1 MRCMRYGPEVWGR
14 QDGSN
19 GSSGETRVDDNFA
32 DWRSVQV
39 KSRPWPLAQ
48 GIPLAFLFKAN
59 RTVPGLAGC
68 HSNCPQVY
76 QGDPGPQGTRPKRA
90 PKIHISEIKT
100 IFLVSAPRPRK
111 VHPAAQHG
119 GDKNF
124 PFHFPIAIRNQG
136 EIAKNFLHFSPTGAF
151 PVCSVE
157 KELGVGSK
165 GREYRKE
172 KV

>member
-1 MRCMRYGPEVWGR
+1 VWGR

-111 VHPAAQHG
+111 VHVGTPPLHTDKKDHELLNLKIYSLQHSTVVI
-119 GDKNF
+119 K
-124 PFHFPIAIRNQG
+124 I
-136 EIAKNFLHFSPTGAF
+136 FLFTS
-151 PVCSVE
+151 
-157 KELGVGSK
+157 L
-165 GREYRKE
+165 
-172 KV
+172 